1 MRILVADDDIK
12 ITRML
17 KRGLMLEGHSVETV
31 ASGQEAV
38 RLLAVIA
45 FDLLILDVMMPEPD
59 GFTLCRRLRES
70 GDGIL
75 VLMLTARDEISD
87 RVQGLDAGADD
98 YLAKPFAYE
107 ELLARVRALAR
118 RFGKNESTIL
128 RFSDLSLDTVTRQAQ
143 RGGRDLESLS
153 PTEFNLLVYFLQHP
167 REVLLRQQILEQV
180 WGYDFGGQDNALDLY
195 IGYLRRK
202 LESGREKRLI
212 HTVRGVGY
220 ALRET

>member
-1 MRILVADDDIK
+1 MRILVADDDVK

-17 KRGLMLEGHSVETV
+17 KRGLTLEGHSVETV
-31 ASGQEAV
+31 ASGQEAA
-38 RLLAVIA
+38 RLLANTA
-45 FDLLILDVMMPEPD
+45 FDLLVLDVMMPEPD
-59 GFTLCRRLRES
+59 GLTLCRRLRQV

-75 VLMLTARDEISD
+75 VLMLTARDEVSD

-118 RFGKNESTIL
+118 RLGKSESTIL
-128 RFSDLSLDTVTRQAQ
+128 RFADLSLDTATRQAM

-167 REVLLRQQILEQV
+167 REVLLRQHILEQV

-195 IGYLRRK
+195 ISYLRRK
-202 LESGREKRLI
+202 LEAGGAKRLI

-220 ALRET
+220 ALRED